1 MKLIKEFKKVAG
13 NLKTIDIKEEKLIY
27 SHDIGDLPTIMTNTL
42 FNIIP
47 YFIVQPE
54 NEEDIKKVLSF
65 ANDKN
70 IPVIPRGAAS
80 WGFGGVVPVNGGIVI
95 DLSPFRRIINFD
107 RGNRTITVEAG
118 ARWSD
123 IDNIV
128 KKESLSLITY
138 PSSKFSTVAGWIA
151 TGGYGINSF
160 KYGHISKQVESIKV
174 IMPSGEAKKLTPNDP
189 EFKFFVSSEGQFGI
203 ISEVTLKLRNTP
215 KASYPRL
222 LYFRNDKPAFEFIVN
237 FIKDKVVPEEIIP
250 NVIRFLDKNHME
262 DTDNIIHA
270 DVFKKKASVLIEFDN
285 PDDDKKFKKYL
296 SSANEI
302 IDEAPHYA
310 ASYLWNERLFGMKTK
325 RLGPTILASEVTIPI
340 NKTADFIEK
349 AKKIGHNFGVEVG
362 IDSYI
367 LDEKDALV
375 MATFLCDSRKLK
387 YFINLA
393 MISILTKTAVS
404 KGAMP
409 YGLGIWNA
417 PFINSLF
424 DSKEL
429 SKLQKY
435 KEKVDPNNIMNRGK
449 FFSVGSKWLNIPSI
463 IFKPSI
469 FNIAISSLAVLS
481 PIIGRI
487 ITLILGK
494 NKKVDTLDIKLSTH
508 ACAKCGNC
516 ITVCPAYLITKNE
529 NVTAKGKVALAKKL
543 LSGKRIKKKESDDAF
558 FCMHCKACEEVCQ
571 TNLELIPLW
580 ESIEERLEKKF
591 GRPREAITEFLKK
604 VDESEEYWE
613 MVERNS

>member
-1 MKLIKEFKKVAG
+1 MKLTKEFKKIAG
-13 NLKTIDIKEEKLIY
+13 DLKIIDTKDEKLIY
-27 SHDIGDLPTIMTNTL
+27 SHDIGDLPSLLTNTL
-42 FNIIP
+42 FNILP
-47 YFIVQPE
+47 HFIVQPE
-54 NEEDIKKVLSF
+54 NEEDIKKIFRF
-65 ANDKN
+65 ANDKK
-70 IPVIPRGAAS
+70 IPVIPRGTAS
-80 WGFGGVVPVNGGIVI
+80 WGFGGVIPVNGGIVI
-95 DLSPFRRIINFD
+95 DLSPFRKIIDFD
-107 RGNRTITVEAG
+107 KKNRSITAEAG

-123 IDNIV
+123 IDNVV
-128 KKESLSLITY
+128 KKEGLSLQTY

-174 IMPSGEAKKLTPNDP
+174 ITPSGEVKKLTPNDA
-189 EFKFFVSSEGQFGI
+189 EFDYFVSSEGQFGI
-203 ISEVTLKLRNTP
+203 ISEVTLALRETP
-215 KASYPRL
+215 KTSHPRL
-222 LYFRNDKPAFEFIVN
+222 FYFKNDKSAFEFIEN
-237 FIKDKVVPEEIIP
+237 FTKDKIVSKEIIP

-270 DVFKKKASVLIEFDN
+270 DVFKKKASVLVEFDN

-296 SSANEI
+296 SSTDAT

-340 NKTADFIEK
+340 NKTAGFIEK

-367 LDEKDALV
+367 LDEKEALV

-393 MISILTKTAVS
+393 MISILTRTAVS
-404 KGAMP
+404 MGAKP

-417 PFINSLF
+417 PFINNLF

-429 SKLQKY
+429 LKLLDY
-435 KEKVDPNNIMNRGK
+435 KKKVDPNNIMNRGK
-449 FFSVGSKWLNIPSI
+449 FFRVGSKWLNIPSI

-469 FNIAISSLAVLS
+469 FNTAIGTMVTLS
-481 PIIGRI
+481 PVLGKI

-494 NKKVDTLDIKLSTH
+494 NKKVDKLDIKLSTH

-516 ITVCPAYLITKNE
+516 IAVCPAYLITNNE
-529 NVTAKGKVALAKKL
+529 KVTAKGKVALAKKL
-543 LSGKRIKKKESDDAF
+543 LSGKHITKKESDSAF
-558 FCMHCKACEEVCQ
+558 LCMHCKACEEVCQ
-571 TNLELIPLW
+571 TNLELIPIW

>member
-1 MKLIKEFKKVAG
+1 MKLVKEFKKVAG
-13 NLKTIDIKEEKLIY
+13 DLKTIDIKEEKLIY

-42 FNIIP
+42 FNIVP

-54 NEEDIKKVLSF
+54 NEEDIKKVLNF

-107 RGNRTITVEAG
+107 RENRTITVEAG
-118 ARWSD
+118 ARRSD

-128 KKESLSLITY
+128 KKEGLSLITY

-174 IMPSGEAKKLTPNDP
+174 ITPSGEVKKLTPNDS
-189 EFKFFVSSEGQFGI
+189 EFKLFVSSEGQFGI

-222 LYFRNDKPAFEFIVN
+222 LYFRNDKPAFEFIES
-237 FIKDKVVPEEIIP
+237 FIKDKVVPKEIIP

-262 DTDNIIHA
+262 DTDTIIHA

-302 IDEAPHYA
+302 IDEAPHYG

-367 LDEKDALV
+367 LDEKNALV

-404 KGAMP
+404 KGAIP

-429 SKLQKY
+429 LKLQKY
-435 KEKVDPNNIMNRGK
+435 KKKVDPNNIMNRGK
-449 FFSVGSKWLNIPSI
+449 FFSVGSKWFNIPAI

-469 FNIAISSLAVLS
+469 FNIAVSSLAVLS

-558 FCMHCKACEEVCQ
+558 FCMHCKACEEV
-571 TNLELIPLW
+571 
-580 ESIEERLEKKF
+580 
-591 GRPREAITEFLKK
+591 
-604 VDESEEYWE
+604 
-613 MVERNS
+613 